1 MRKKQGIIDN
11 IMDNI
16 RRVFQILNEQSQR
29 IKQETGLTGPQL
41 WAIRVIHQ
49 NGPINI
55 SDIAKRMYLH
65 QTTVLGIIDRLEA
78 RDLVSRNRSKDDRRI
93 IWVELT
99 PDGNNLVKSV
109 PEVVQGLL
117 GANLEGISLQDLAE
131 IDAGISQLVKIYG
144 VQEIQPK
151 PLFSL
156 EINKKKKKGGM
167 NMKKVLLAVLMISGL
182 SIFAPHIYA
191 QNVTPTQEQEFA
203 DAKGALEAARRA
215 QAEKFAPS
223 YVKQSLDFLNT
234 AGSARSIPDPEGFSR
249 ASRMARAYAELAKAF
264 AELNADVESLATTQE
279 ALLKAKA
286 EIESL
291 KK

>member
-1 MRKKQGIIDN
+1 VSVNGTYLGEDMRKKQIVIDN

-49 NGPINI
+49 SGPINI

-78 RDLVSRNRSKDDRRI
+78 RGLVSRNRSKDDRRI

-99 PDGNNLVKSV
+99 QGGNNLVKSV
-109 PEVVQGLL
+109 PEVVHGLL
-117 GANLEGISLQDLAE
+117 GANLESISLNDLAE

-151 PLFSL
+151 PLFSI
-156 EINKKKKKGGM
+156 EVNKKKKKGGG
-167 NMKKVLLAVLMISGL
+167 I
-182 SIFAPHIYA
+182 
-191 QNVTPTQEQEFA
+191 
-203 DAKGALEAARRA
+203 
-215 QAEKFAPS
+215 
-223 YVKQSLDFLNT
+223 
-234 AGSARSIPDPEGFSR
+234 
-249 ASRMARAYAELAKAF
+249 
-264 AELNADVESLATTQE
+264 
-279 ALLKAKA
+279 
-286 EIESL
+286 
-291 KK
+291 